1 VIHLKAQVIR
11 SFGAPSVFQ
20 LEEIPVP
27 ELKPMQVLIQVKA
40 TSLNPIDTKIRSGVF
55 AKFAPEFPAVLHGD
69 VAGIVA
75 AVGEGVTD
83 FKVGDEVYG
92 FAGGVK
98 GTCGALAEYMAA
110 DARLLAHKPKNLSF
124 AQAAALPVVAIT
136 AWEALVKRAKIGA
149 GDEILIHGGAG
160 GVGHVAIQL
169 AKWLGAKVYTTV
181 SSPEKAQIAE
191 QLGADVVI
199 NYKEMSVQ
207 DYVNKYTNGK
217 GFKYIFDTIDRK
229 NLMNSVEAA
238 SLYGTI
244 VAIAVSQEY
253 NFSPF
258 LLKSLNFHVVFTE
271 IPIFYEEYRHIN
283 GEILKN
289 LTPIIEEGKLRP
301 LLAQRQFT
309 FDEIAHAHEYYEANK
324 GVGKIVLI
332 NNW

>member
-1 VIHLKAQVIR
+1 MKAQVIR
-11 SFGAPSVFQ
+11 SFGDASVFQ

-27 ELKPMQVLIQVKA
+27 EVKSIHVLIQVKA
-40 TSLNPIDTKIRSGVF
+40 TSLNPLDTKIRSGVF

-69 VAGIVA
+69 VAGIITE
-75 AVGEGVTD
+75 VGEGVTD

-98 GTCGALAEYMAA
+98 GTSGALAEYMAA

-124 AQAAALPVVAIT
+124 AEAAALPVVAIT
-136 AWEALVKRAKIGA
+136 AWEALVKRANIGA

-191 QLGADVVI
+191 EFGADVVI

-207 DYVNKYTNGK
+207 DYVNMYTDGK

-229 NLMNSVEAA
+229 NLENSIEAA

-244 VAIAVSQEY
+244 VAIAVSQDY
-253 NFSPF
+253 NLSSF

-271 IPIFYEEYRHIN
+271 IPILHEEFRHIN
-283 GEILKN
+283 GDVLKN
-289 LTPIIEEGKLRP
+289 ITPVIEEGKLRP

-309 FDEIAHAHEYYEANK
+309 FDEIAQAHEYYEANK
-324 GVGKIVLI
+324 AIGKIVLV

>member
-1 VIHLKAQVIR
+1 MKAQVIR
-11 SFGAPSVFQ
+11 SFGEASVFQ

-27 ELKPMQVLIQVKA
+27 ELKPMHVLIHVKA
-40 TSLNPIDTKIRSGVF
+40 TSLNPLDTKIRSGVF

-69 VAGIVA
+69 VAGIITE
-75 AVGEGVTD
+75 VGEGVTD

-98 GTCGALAEYMAA
+98 GTSGALAEYMAA

-124 AQAAALPVVAIT
+124 AEAAALPVVAIT
-136 AWEALVKRAKIGA
+136 AWEALVKRANIGA

-191 QLGADVVI
+191 EFGADVVI

-207 DYVNKYTNGK
+207 DYVNRYTDGK

-229 NLMNSVEAA
+229 NLENSIEAA

-244 VAIAVSQEY
+244 VAIAVSQDY
-253 NFSPF
+253 NLSPF

-271 IPIFYEEYRHIN
+271 IPILHEEFRHIN
-283 GEILKN
+283 GDVLKN
-289 LTPIIEEGKLRP
+289 ITPVIEEGKLRP

-309 FDEIAHAHEYYEANK
+309 FDEIAQAHEYYEANK
-324 GVGKIVLI
+324 AVGKIVLV

>member
-1 VIHLKAQVIR
+1 MKAQVIR
-11 SFGAPSVFQ
+11 SFGEASVFQ

-27 ELKPMQVLIQVKA
+27 ELKPQHVLIQVKA
-40 TSLNPIDTKIRSGVF
+40 TSLNPLDTKIRSGVF

-69 VAGIVA
+69 VAGIITE
-75 AVGEGVTD
+75 VGEGVTD

-124 AQAAALPVVAIT
+124 AEAAALPVVAIT
-136 AWEALVKRAKIGA
+136 AWEALVKRANIGA

-181 SSPEKAQIAE
+181 STSEKAQIAE
-191 QLGADVVI
+191 ELGADVVI

-207 DYVNKYTNGK
+207 DYVKKYTAGK

-229 NLMNSVEAA
+229 NLVNSMEAA

-244 VAIAVSQEY
+244 VAIAVSQDY
-253 NFSPF
+253 NLSPF

-271 IPIFYEEYRHIN
+271 IPILHEEYRHIN
-283 GEILKN
+283 GDVLKKI
-289 LTPIIEEGKLRP
+289 TPVIEEGKLRP

-309 FDEIAHAHEYYEANK
+309 FDEIAQAHEYYEANK
-324 GVGKIVLI
+324 AVGKIVLV